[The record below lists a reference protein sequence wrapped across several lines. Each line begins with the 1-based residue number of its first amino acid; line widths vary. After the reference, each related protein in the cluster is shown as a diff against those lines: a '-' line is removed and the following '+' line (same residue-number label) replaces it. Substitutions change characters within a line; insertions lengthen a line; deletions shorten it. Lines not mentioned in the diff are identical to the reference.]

1 MVSSSRRTQ
10 RKIHFTAPSHL
21 RRKIM
26 SSSLSKPLREEHG
39 IRSIPIHKDDEVLI
53 VRGSNKGREGRVT
66 QVYRKKW
73 VIHVE
78 RVVREKTN
86 GTSVALPVHP
96 SNVVITKLKVDKDR
110 KNIIARKAAGKAAA
124 AGKDVEMKQA

>member
-1 MVSSSRRTQ
+1 MVSSSRRVA
-10 RKIHFTAPSHL
+10 RKAHFTADSSL

-39 IRSIPIHKDDEVLI
+39 IRAMPVHKDDEVII

-96 SNVVITKLKVDKDR
+96 SNVMITKMKMDKDR
-110 KNIIARKAAGKAAA
+110 QTIISRKAGGKALAG
-124 AGKDVEMKQA
+124 GKDVEMKA